1 MFIFILGS
9 AVLAIIWGLALA
21 SRIMKLSG
29 GEGKMIGVALAIQ
42 EGANAYLAR
51 QYKTVAPIGLLLFL
65 ILGFGLN
72 FTIAIGFLV
81 GAAFS
86 ALAGV
91 IGITI
96 SVRANVRTAQ
106 AAKSGLK
113 QAIAVAD
120 QSG

>member
-1 MFIFILGS
+1 MIALISIVAAATAIGYGAYLS
-9 AVLAIIWGLALA
+9 AKIA
-21 SRIMKLSG
+21 KLPA
-29 GEGKMIGVALAIQ
+29 GEGKMIGIAKAIQ
-42 EGANAYLAR
+42 EGASAYLAR

-91 IGITI
+91 IGMTI
-96 SVRANVRTAQ
+96 SVRA
-106 AAKSGLK
+106 
-113 QAIAVAD
+113 
-120 QSG
+120 